1 MQEIQR
7 SGMFN
12 PGAQLQRVK
21 GDTGKRLTS
30 KERAE
35 LKKRREKELRKKKRE
50 QKAQGAD
57 RRQAGD

>member
-1 MQEIQR
+1 MQALQDLQK

-12 PGAQLQRVK
+12 PGAKMSKMK

-35 LKKRREKELRKKKRE
+35 MKKK
-50 QKAQGAD
+50 GHD
-57 RRQAGD
+57 L